1 MQKVYLFLYSFIKL
15 SIAVIDDFV
24 TLIRFIE
31 NKIMI
36 LLMLKL
42 KLLKNLVERLI
53 QTFVSWPV
61 CRDLNA
67 ASSIKYFKE
76 AVHVGISVK

>member
-1 MQKVYLFLYSFIKL
+1 MFLYSFIKL

-53 QTFVSWPV
+53 QTFVSRPV

-67 ASSIKYFKE
+67 ASSISLTPFNILLNILRKLYM
-76 AVHVGISVK
+76 